1 MYLKQIYYVMSNII
15 RRKRDRDMYVNLIQ
29 DNIMLLYSRIF
40 VPFNGQFALVSYI
53 YFMIMYS
60 PK

>member
-1 MYLKQIYYVMSNII
+1 MSNIT

-29 DNIMLLYSRIF
+29 DYIMLLYSRIF